1 MAHFGHLKCCT
12 IDHNVQ
18 TYRNTNVQWSLKL
31 IEVLESQ
38 DILRG
43 TGGNLSAFPARMKE
57 VTQKKPDRS
66 LKWICRWSRVTME
79 WRSQAR
85 LGGLGLQPG
94 HWTQAAYEE
103 NARMACF
110 ACCAQ
115 YWGGR
120 EIVIWFAFHR
130 RNSHCP
136 VFLES
141 NYCVKRVWQKIFT
154 RFACVD
160 VHCTLLV
167 DHLSMVRI

>member
-1 MAHFGHLKCCT
+1 M
-12 IDHNVQ
+12 
-18 TYRNTNVQWSLKL
+18 KL
-31 IEVLESQ
+31 IETHRGPWES
-38 DILRG
+38 RH
-43 TGGNLSAFPARMKE
+43 SARNRWESVCIPSKDE
-57 VTQKKPDRS
+57 GSYSKTTDGS

-79 WRSQAR
+79 WRPQAR

-141 NYCVKRVWQKIFT
+141 NYCVKRVWQKIFS